1 MQRAEWCLKCEPT
14 LATVFRASRKTAA
27 PALYEMCETRF
38 FLTLWKSPEND
49 STCMTK
55 VVF

>member
-38 FLTLWKSPEND
+38 FLMLWKSPEND